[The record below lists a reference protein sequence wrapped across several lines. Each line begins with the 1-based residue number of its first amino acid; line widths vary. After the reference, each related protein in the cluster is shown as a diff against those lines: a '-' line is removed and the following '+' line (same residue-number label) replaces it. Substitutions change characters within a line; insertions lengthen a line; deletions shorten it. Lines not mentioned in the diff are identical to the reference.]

1 MKRVWESPS
10 IETESVYETLV
21 ADCGFLPT
29 DTFQE
34 CLIQSNTRACSRGST
49 PPARVNEGAPVPVR
63 YRVGSFVFEVRGG
76 VPASLGDTH

>member
-21 ADCGFLPT
+21 GDCGFLPS

-34 CLIQSNTRACSRGST
+34 CLIQSST
-49 PPARVNEGAPVPVR
+49 
-63 YRVGSFVFEVRGG
+63 SG
-76 VPASLGDTH
+76 V